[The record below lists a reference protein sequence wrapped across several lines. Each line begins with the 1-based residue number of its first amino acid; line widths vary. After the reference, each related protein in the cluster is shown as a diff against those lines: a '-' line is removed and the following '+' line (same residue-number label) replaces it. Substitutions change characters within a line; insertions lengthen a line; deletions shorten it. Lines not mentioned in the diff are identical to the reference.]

1 MYLGEIENELTKFVM
16 KFKHLM
22 KLARP
27 TLPDPSTTMPKSRR
41 DLQTDKERKTT
52 SDQKVGQNLT
62 KLQQSDL
69 VKEFSVNC
77 NVETARVQ
85 ANIIIIN

>member
-41 DLQTDKERKTT
+41 DLQTGQRENK
-52 SDQKVGQNLT
+52 KVT
-62 KLQQSDL
+62 IIR
-69 VKEFSVNC
+69 FS
-77 NVETARVQ
+77 
-85 ANIIIIN
+85 